1 MTEDID
7 LTLARPPVVVIRSAK
22 PHDLPELKEMIAL
35 LAAHHGDAAPIT
47 ADDLERDLFGPM
59 PWIRVLVADGGAEQ
73 VQQKCDAVLQ
83 PELRPKENRL
93 IGYAILVPLY
103 RAQEGKRGMDL
114 HHLFVRNGHRG
125 NGIGEALVARARE
138 QARNAGCDYLSVAAA
153 TGNVRAH
160 RFYEHMDFKPLPVTG
175 MRYLQALG

>member
-1 MTEDID
+1 MPEDID
-7 LTLARPPVVVIRSAK
+7 LTLARPPVVVIRAAR
-22 PHDLPELKEMIAL
+22 PQDLPELKEMIAL

-59 PWIRVLVADGGAEQ
+59 PWIRVLVADGGPEQ
-73 VQQKCDAVLQ
+73 AQQAGDTELQ
-83 PELRPKENRL
+83 PRENRL

-138 QARNAGCDYLSVAAA
+138 QARNVGCDYLSVAAA